1 MGNLEEALWAQE
13 NEQYWHGIA
22 AGELAGAAY
31 RYYDVKTV
39 RTEDPARTAYK
50 DGFDDGF
57 VSGYAQ
63 QVRSESRDL
72 PALTSF
78 MIEDDGL
85 YEALQHD
92 TIREQTGLD
101 A

>member
-13 NEQYWHGIA
+13 NEQYWHGIT

-31 RYYDVKTV
+31 RYYGVTALRAGDPV
-39 RTEDPARTAYK
+39 RTPYK

-57 VSGYAQ
+57 MSGYQA
-63 QVRSESRDL
+63 QVRTEHGL
-72 PALTSF
+72 PDVTSF
-78 MIEDDGL
+78 MCDDAGL
-85 YEALQHD
+85 YEALMHD
-92 TIREQTGLD
+92 TVREQTGLD

>member
-31 RYYDVKTV
+31 RYYNVKTI
-39 RTEDPARTAYK
+39 RAEDPARTPYK

-57 VSGYAQ
+57 MSGYQA
-63 QVRSESRDL
+63 QVRAEHGL
-72 PALTSF
+72 PDVTGF
-78 MIEDDGL
+78 MCDDTGL

-92 TIREQTGLD
+92 TVREQTGLD
-101 A
+101 S